1 MANIEVGM
9 RSGIP
14 QNVHIMEVRCWH
26 GGSIEDVIARMKCR
40 MLVRKAGMG
49 NATAS
54 CQAPSLAIARFLGA
68 SRLAHATPTRAAEAR
83 LRSRCS

>member
-26 GGSIEDVIARMKCR
+26 GGSIEDVIGDSKN
-40 MLVRKAGMG
+40 G
-49 NATAS
+49 S
-54 CQAPSLAIARFLGA
+54 SAIIV
-68 SRLAHATPTRAAEAR
+68 E
-83 LRSRCS
+83 